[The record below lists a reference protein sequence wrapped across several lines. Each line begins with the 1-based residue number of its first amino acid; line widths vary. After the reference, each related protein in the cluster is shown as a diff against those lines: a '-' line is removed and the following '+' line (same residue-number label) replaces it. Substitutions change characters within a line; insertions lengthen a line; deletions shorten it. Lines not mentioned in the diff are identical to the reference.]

1 MMKKQ
6 ERVCFVMSLL
16 RYGFTTK
23 EIMVCFVVNKDKADK
38 SGEWFPHQK
47 ELVEELAKID
57 GMTSITASPN
67 TKRTN
72 VIMGDT
78 FEVLWGAEIYYRLY
92 RLSEISD
99 FSFVVLSS
107 KPGTDG
113 KIILSGA

>member
-1 MMKKQ
+1 MKKAGTGLFRQ
-6 ERVCFVMSLL
+6 CAASLWI
-16 RYGFTTK
+16 YDK

-72 VIMGDT
+72 VIMGRY
-78 FEVLWGAEIYYRLY
+78 V
-92 RLSEISD
+92 
-99 FSFVVLSS
+99 
-107 KPGTDG
+107 
-113 KIILSGA
+113 

>member
-1 MMKKQ
+1 M
-6 ERVCFVMSLL
+6 LL

-78 FEVLWGAEIYYRLY
+78 FEVLWGKDILQT
-92 RLSEISD
+92 IS
-99 FSFVVLSS
+99 
-107 KPGTDG
+107 
-113 KIILSGA
+113 AQ

>member
-1 MMKKQ
+1 
-6 ERVCFVMSLL
+6 
-16 RYGFTTK
+16 
-23 EIMVCFVVNKDKADK
+23 MVCFVVNKDKADK

-78 FEVLWGAEIYYRLY
+78 FEVLWGQGYITDYIGSVKY
-92 RLSEISD
+92 SD

-107 KPGTDG
+107 KTRYRR
-113 KIILSGA
+113 KNYTLRRLNMQA

>member
-1 MMKKQ
+1 
-6 ERVCFVMSLL
+6 
-16 RYGFTTK
+16 
-23 EIMVCFVVNKDKADK
+23 MVCFVVNKDKADK

-78 FEVLWGAEIYYRLY
+78 FEVLWGKDILQT
-92 RLSEISD
+92 IS
-99 FSFVVLSS
+99 
-107 KPGTDG
+107 
-113 KIILSGA
+113 AQ